1 MTRSFIYLLGLDPCG
16 VASSCTRQLKDGP
29 IQRLARSKSTTR
41 IRAIGVDE
49 AAAAWIFR
57 ADPLAGR
64 QILTPRL
71 CFGVYGFSVGQVGR
85 TTTSR
90 APVATGL

>member
-1 MTRSFIYLLGLDPCG
+1 MKQLQRGSSAQTRS
-16 VASSCTRQLKDGP
+16 R
-29 IQRLARSKSTTR
+29 
-41 IRAIGVDE
+41 
-49 AAAAWIFR
+49 
-57 ADPLAGR
+57 R